1 MNEQAKRLYEHLRLV
16 DMAKEA
22 GCLHEPDIQA
32 KLDMSLTRLRRGELR
47 VRFDRPLENT
57 LLRRLVAA
65 ATIGERAPVFP
76 QYPPDIAFPIA
87 QIVGTDQMLWRPL
100 DLWCEHTFLQGTTGS
115 GKTTAQ
121 VTLMDG
127 FYDRGIQIIVIAR
140 KEAGRIF
147 LRYPDAILLRP
158 QQLFINFA
166 DSVGDPRLF
175 YAEWIPILARGIG
188 IHSDYIPKFLEVVI
202 RAHASEAAKGR
213 KLSLVRLERIFRAL
227 GKRGDRRCATIAGA
241 LAAFNLFLG
250 ETARVETAPAWESDS
265 RVIVLDREGAP
276 PAYRACLDGMLLHRF
291 QAKAA
296 LEGYTSH
303 LRRVIFYDEV
313 GLDFN
318 RDFESQQAS
327 SGFVT
332 TGKRLNSQSRS
343 YGVAIIYSGQSY
355 SQASDDIKDNT
366 NTFILF
372 RTPSPDQIREV
383 ALRMNLSEPW
393 QRLVPGF
400 PSGHALFV
408 GPDLPNAV
416 ELQFL
421 MVDLGPYPAEDVIA
435 AKMEPVLQDLR
446 NRSSFTTEE
455 SIQPLDVAELL
466 GEESTTPT
474 PAAPTCTTA
483 SDPSAVRA
491 LLADHWALLR
501 DVIQHPDCGIA
512 ARFHRLGFGGSRGN
526 RIKEQLIGLGLL
538 EAVEIRKSP
547 VGAATKL
554 LRLTSLARTLP
565 GL

>member
-1 MNEQAKRLYEHLRLV
+1 MNESAKRLFEHYRLV
-16 DMAKEA
+16 NMANEA
-22 GCLHEPDIQA
+22 GCLHEPGIQA
-32 KLDMSLTRLRRGELR
+32 KLQMSLSGLRKGEISA
-47 VRFDRPLENT
+47 RFNRQLENT

-65 ATIGERAPVFP
+65 ATTGEGAPLFP
-76 QYPPDIAFPIA
+76 QYPSDIAFPIA
-87 QIVGTDQMLWRPL
+87 QVVGTDQMLWRPL
-100 DLWCEHTFLQGTTGS
+100 DRWCEHGFEQGTSGS
-115 GKTTAQ
+115 GKTCAQ

-127 FYDRGIQIIVIAR
+127 FYDRGIQIISIAR

-147 LRYPDAILLRP
+147 LRYPNAILLRP

-166 DSVGDPRLF
+166 NPIGDPLLF
-175 YAEWIPILARGIG
+175 YAEWVPILARGIG
-188 IHSDYIPKFLEVVI
+188 VRSDYTPKFLEVVL
-202 RAHASEAAKGR
+202 RAHASESARGR

-227 GKRGDRRCATIAGA
+227 GKRGDRRCETIAGA
-241 LAAFNLFLG
+241 IAAFNLFLG
-250 ETARVETAPAWESDS
+250 ETARVETAPSWESEF
-265 RVIVLDREGAP
+265 RLIAFDRESAP
-276 PAYRACLDGMLLHRF
+276 AAYRACLDGMLLHRF

-296 LEGYTSH
+296 LEGYTPH
-303 LRRVIFYDEV
+303 LRRIISYDEV
-313 GLDFN
+313 GLEFN

-343 YGVAIIYSGQSY
+343 YGVGIIYSGQSY

-372 RTPSPDQIREV
+372 RTPAPDQLREV
-383 ALRMNLSEPW
+383 ALRMNLPEHL
-393 QRLVPGF
+393 QRRV
-400 PSGHALFV
+400 AT
-408 GPDLPNAV
+408 LPNGRAFFSAPDV
-416 ELQFL
+416 PTPIEIQFP
-421 MVDLGPYPAEDVIA
+421 MVDLGPYPAEHVLA
-435 AKMEPVLQDLR
+435 AKMGPVLQDLR

-466 GEESTTPT
+466 GEENVT
-474 PAAPTCTTA
+474 PAPSVPSITA
-483 SDPSAVRA
+483 AAAHSVVGV
-491 LLADHWALLR
+491 LLTDHWALLQ

-526 RIKEQLIGLGLL
+526 RIKEHLIGLGLL
-538 EAVEIRKSP
+538 EVVETRKSP